1 MKVLVTE
8 IEKEELIEFLPI
20 FGLDSQITILEE
32 PPTPNNDG
40 KKLSIKSRT
49 ISMKILRI

>member
-20 FGLDSQITILEE
+20 FGLDSQITILED
-32 PPTPNNDG
+32 PTMTE
-40 KKLSIKSRT
+40 KSFQLKSRT